1 MTVRT
6 GKHILNPRVLS
17 AVALAV
23 AALCLFIPS
32 CQGNTRQLPYNGT
45 YGFRVVLENNPDA
58 VDPTWDQVV
67 AFLKA
72 DRTDEMEYVAA
83 DFMCGS
89 FAQEVHNNAEK
100 AGIRAAWVG
109 IDLAGK
115 QVGHAVNAFNTTDR
129 GLVYTDSTG
138 QTAQAYDMALLRPE
152 AEGGSGDP
160 TPGGDRVAYVD
171 PGRELGFISLSANPS
186 PEYAFYEDYRANSLD
201 YEAKLKGYNDK
212 VTAYNADVQEFN
224 RWVGG
229 TSFTAGSSEARRAAE
244 WKRQLQA
251 SLRLLKSDEAGLDS
265 EKAALGPI
273 WKPMG
278 TVSGINVSW

>member
-1 MTVRT
+1 MSRPV
-6 GKHILNPRVLS
+6 GLIVL
-17 AVALAV
+17 LAV
-23 AALCLFIPS
+23 LAFALSIPA

-45 YGFRVVLENNPDA
+45 YGFRVVLENNPAA

-72 DRTDEMEYVAA
+72 DGTDEMEYVAA

-109 IDLAGK
+109 VDLAGK

-152 AEGGSGDP
+152 TENGGGGDSA
-160 TPGGDRVAYVD
+160 PGGDRVAYVD
-171 PGRELGFISLSANPS
+171 RGKELGFISLSVNPS
-186 PEYAFYEDYRANSLD
+186 PDYAYYENYRVQSRD
-201 YEAKLKGYNDK
+201 YEAKLNGYNDK
-212 VTAYNADVQEFN
+212 VTAYNADVQDFN

-229 TSFTAGSSEARRAAE
+229 TSFTAGSSEARRAGE
-244 WKRQLQA
+244 WKKQLQM
-251 SLRLLKSDEAGLDS
+251 SLYMLKSEEAGLDRG
-265 EKAALGPI
+265 KAGLGPI

-278 TVSGINVSW
+278 AVSGINVSW